1 MEQNVAFSTGA
12 GRVSSGGPLLDL
24 NADNLCVSGHVK
36 VLVLNVTQSVG
47 KVHHVAIG
55 KLDVKLLVVEIDV
68 KLMGGKKTKTT
79 TTVYL

>member
-1 MEQNVAFSTGA
+1 MPSPQAQGRA
-12 GRVSSGGPLLDL
+12 GSGGPLLDL
-24 NADNLCVSGHVK
+24 NADNLCVSAHVK

-68 KLMGGKKTKTT
+68 KLMGGGGGETKTT